1 MGNPFPAE
9 TLCTKILTC
18 WPRVLVILFLAALQ
32 LNTARAKGVL
42 TNGWTTGG
50 TISPGGG
57 DSDYWTFSAT
67 NGDSIVV
74 GMGET
79 VAGSSLYPYL
89 RLYGPDGAQLD
100 FNYGQSATEV
110 SARATSSGTFTVV
123 AANNDNYVNGGNG
136 AYQITLGKTGSPI
149 VVASGKQGG
158 PMANGFTYQGTLLAG
173 DLNVWSFPANSG
185 DSIVVA
191 MGETVAGSSLFP
203 SLRLYGPDG
212 AQLDFNYGQ
221 SATEVSARATNSGTF
236 TVVAANNDNY
246 VNGGNG
252 TYWLRLTGATA
263 GSVSIS
269 NLRVLQRPGTAL
281 VDLSYDLSGS
291 DAAYSVSVAVSSD
304 GGTAFTV
311 PATHFTGDGVT
322 SPTAP
327 GTSRH
332 ILWDAGAD
340 LGPGY
345 FPNTVVRVSFG
356 ASSATSSVFPVNLR
370 GVGGGLTVSGQVLD
384 GATGAS
390 LAGATAHLGSNSA
403 TSDAQ
408 GRFAFSSVSVG
419 DYTLSV
425 SEYGYTTASV
435 PMSVVPGNSPS
446 RVVTLFPVSSP
457 SSAPRVTSVTSKYTG
472 FRYFL
477 DGVPFGVEFRA
488 TVDWAAH
495 PPGTVQFITPHK
507 TYTAVA
513 SGSLVSQTL
522 AMGADFGPN
531 GRLRVAAVSSDGI
544 KSSAKQAQLVVM
556 PNPFPGP
563 LGLLWS
569 VEDDG
574 DDFNYNQT
582 TASPQPFIDNIGV
595 EPGVIPSDIPLVG
608 GKEMNLGF
616 LPEVTY
622 KASSSDGLMQI
633 SMAWSDLDAG
643 SLLDE
648 KWKDGNI
655 TELTDCLTKF
665 IDASTISA
673 MEVPKA
679 GFGDLSLSLYPVLG
693 GGWKYDSNAG
703 QWKWWD
709 AELGVAGN
717 FSIQQTWPFAGAL
730 FAKVKFD
737 LSSQVTAQLQ
747 NTAPVSLNG
756 EFNLDPSLR
765 GSLGAGISE
774 IASAEVWVEGGMRLD
789 LQYPA
794 TPTVKDASVY
804 VEAGTT
810 VYLLL
815 FPREWTLLLKS
826 WDIYGVP
833 QLLPQALVMQP
844 ISDFPPLGRGYLNY
858 PASGVMGRRL
868 VKPMLFGSSGGGVN
882 PEVLMSPAFPFSDP
896 NCSSSGTNCCLV
908 FLEDNTNRTS
918 LNRTMAMFSRYDG
931 TMWALPVPLGDDGT
945 ADFHPRILTFAD
957 GSAVAAWENEGTAQP
972 TNAALSDMVSNLEV
986 SVAWYSPAAQ
996 AWLPAQ
1002 RMTTNYF
1009 LDRSPKLAGR
1019 TPDNVLLTWV
1029 SNPANDTDGSP
1040 SAPNQ
1045 IWSARWNGTQWGSPQ
1060 VVATVPNALVKYD
1073 LLYDGTNANLVLSVD
1088 TVGNSTN
1095 ANGHELFRIVGQ
1107 GGTWGP
1113 LTQLT
1118 SDQTPDDGPQMAFD
1132 PQGNVVLMWLKGA
1145 ELSSVLNFSMTN
1157 RQVAWTNEYSSNLAD
1172 FKLASS
1178 GDGKLAVLWSEPS
1191 ENDADL
1197 RMMLY
1202 DPIFRAWGAPK
1213 QLTHDSQAERNTTA
1227 VFYGTNEVIAVYDR
1241 SLVSST
1247 NSADT
1252 TLSDLA
1258 AYYCTFSE
1266 DLALNT
1272 NLFYCEPANPSPG
1285 GLATFH
1291 AEALN
1296 LGDQF
1301 ETNVVVAFYQDVVQA
1316 ASEIGRMTLTNAIPP
1331 QGTNDFTFTWAV
1343 PATNA
1348 PVTIFAVIDP
1358 DQRVLDVSRSNNVAR
1373 LDIVKPDAGIQ
1384 SMSWSSVASN
1394 LVAVTI
1400 HVANDGAIGTGG
1412 FTVSLNRD
1420 SATGTNLFSQAIA
1433 GLLPGESTD
1442 VTFLWNVSGL
1452 PDNLNVYATLNGP
1465 GIAGNFSTRGLTS
1478 ALTINQV
1485 LPPSFGACRYLPDG
1499 TFQMEVF
1506 GEVGRDYALQ
1516 VSTNLVNWAP
1526 VGTFSCTNSPTIV
1539 FDSASGAVQFYRI
1552 AQ

>member
-1 MGNPFPAE
+1 MKLRVFSIPAAIGLACLLQATAQTTINDGLVLYYPFNGNANDASGNGNDG
-9 TLCTKILTC
+9 TVYGA
-18 WPRVLVILFLAALQ
+18 VLVPDRF
-32 LNTARAKGVL
+32 GV
-42 TNGWTTGG
+42 
-50 TISPGGG
+50 P
-57 DSDYWTFSAT
+57 
-67 NGDSIVV
+67 
-74 GMGET
+74 
-79 VAGSSLYPYL
+79 
-89 RLYGPDGAQLD
+89 
-100 FNYGQSATEV
+100 
-110 SARATSSGTFTVV
+110 
-123 AANNDNYVNGGNG
+123 NG
-136 AYQITLGKTGSPI
+136 AYAFDG
-149 VVASGKQGG
+149 VDDYVA
-158 PMANGFTYQGTLLAG
+158 
-173 DLNVWSFPANSG
+173 FPN
-185 DSIVVA
+185 
-191 MGETVAGSSLFP
+191 TVF
-203 SLRLYGPDG
+203 
-212 AQLDFNYGQ
+212 
-221 SATEVSARATNSGTF
+221 
-236 TVVAANNDNY
+236 
-246 VNGGNG
+246 
-252 TYWLRLTGATA
+252 GATA
-263 GSVSIS
+263 SEFTVFAVFWTQFEPSNDPLLVYKAGGGEMGVELYPRYTAAGVNYPNYIVSGVKLSDGNWYDVGQGFSCLTNQVVSVCVVYRRGIALEQSINGLTTVTALPSLDMYPSPLGSSIGAYGRGADNRYFKGVVDEVRIYNRALSAAEIQQLCLLVPSPGMSIS
-269 NLRVLQRPGTAL
+269 NLRASQRTGTTL
-281 VDLSYDLSGS
+281 VDLPYDLSGAS
-291 DAAYSVSVAVSSD
+291 PAYSVSVSVSSD
-304 GGTAFTV
+304 GGAFFTV
-311 PATHFTGDGVT
+311 PATHFSGDGVAT
-322 SPTAP
+322 PTAS
-327 GTSRH
+327 GTGLH
-332 ILWDAGAD
+332 IVWDAGAD
-340 LGPGY
+340 LGAGY
-345 FPNTVVRVSFG
+345 FPNLVVSLTAG
-356 ASSATSSVFPVNLR
+356 GLSARSGIFPVNLL
-370 GVGGGLTVSGQVLD
+370 GLSGGLTVRGQALD
-384 GATGAS
+384 GTTGAPV
-390 LAGATAHLGSNSA
+390 AGALAQLGSGSA
-403 TSDAQ
+403 TADAQ
-408 GRFAFSSVSVG
+408 GRFSFTSVAVG

-425 SEYGYTTASV
+425 SKLGYTTASV
-435 PMSVVPGNSPS
+435 AVSVTAGSSPS
-446 RVVTLFPVSSP
+446 RVITLYPVANP
-457 SSAPRVTSVTSKYTG
+457 GSAPRVTSVTSKYPG
-472 FRYFL
+472 FRYYL
-477 DGVPFGVEFRA
+477 DGVPFSVQFTA
-488 TVDWAAH
+488 TVDWAGH

-507 TYTAVA
+507 TYAAPA
-513 SGSLVSQTL
+513 SGPAVSQTL
-522 AMGADFGPN
+522 AVGADFGPN
-531 GRLRVAAVSSDGI
+531 GRLRVVAASSDGAT
-544 KSSAKQAQLVVM
+544 SSAKQAELVVM

-582 TASPQPFIDNIGV
+582 TASPQSFIDNIGV
-595 EPGVIPSDIPLVG
+595 EAGVIPSDMPLVG
-608 GKEMNLGF
+608 GKAMNLGF

-633 SMAWSDLDAG
+633 SMAWKDLEAG

-655 TELTDCLTKF
+655 TELTDNLTKF
-665 IDASTISA
+665 IDAGTISA
-673 MEVPKA
+673 LEVPKA

-709 AELGVAGN
+709 AELGVAGD
-717 FSIQQTWPFAGAL
+717 FSIQQTWPFLAGVVPM

-737 LSSQVTAQLQ
+737 LEAQLTAQLQ
-747 NTAPVSLNG
+747 NTDPVSLNG

-794 TPTVKDASVY
+794 PPTVKDASVY
-804 VEAGTT
+804 VKAGTT

-815 FPREWTLLLKS
+815 FPREWTLLQKS
-826 WDIYGVP
+826 WDIYGGS
-833 QLLPQALVMQP
+833 QLVPQALLMQP
-844 ISDFPPLGRGYLNY
+844 ISDSHPLGRGYLNY
-858 PASGVMGRRL
+858 SATGVMGRRL
-868 VKPMLFGSSGGGVN
+868 VKPMLFGSSGGGAN

-896 NCSSSGTNCCLV
+896 NCSSSGTNCYLV

-918 LNRTMAMFSRYDG
+918 LNRTMAMFSKYDG
-931 TMWALPVPLGDDGT
+931 TMWALPVPLGDDGM

-957 GSAVAAWENEGTAQP
+957 GSAVAAWENEGTVQP

-986 SVAWYSPAAQ
+986 SVAWYSPALK
-996 AWLPAQ
+996 AWLPA
-1002 RMTTNYF
+1002 RNMTTNYF

-1029 SNPANDTDGSP
+1029 SNPANDTDGSG

-1045 IWSARWNGTQWGSPQ
+1045 IWSAQWNGAQWGSPQ
-1060 VVATVPNALVKYD
+1060 LAATVSNALVKYD

-1107 GGTWGP
+1107 GGTWGA

-1118 SDQTPDDGPQMAFD
+1118 SDSTPDDNPQMAFD

-1145 ELSSVLNFSMTN
+1145 EVSSVVNFNMTS

-1178 GDGKLAVLWSEPS
+1178 TDGRLGVLWSEPS

-1197 RMMLY
+1197 WMMLY
-1202 DPIFRAWGAPK
+1202 DPIFLAWGAPK
-1213 QLTHDSQAERNTTA
+1213 QLTHDPQVERNTTA
-1227 VFYGTNEVIAVYDR
+1227 VFYGTKEVIAVYDR

-1258 AYYCTFSE
+1258 AYYCTFNE

-1291 AEALN
+1291 VEALN

-1301 ETNVVVAFYQDVVQA
+1301 ETNVVVAFYEDVVLA
-1316 ASEIGRMTLTNAIPP
+1316 ASEIGRVTLTNAIPP

-1358 DQRVLDVSRSNNVAR
+1358 DQKVLDVSRSNNIAR

-1400 HVANDGAIGTGG
+1400 RVANDGAIGTGG

-1420 SATGTNLFSQAIA
+1420 SASGTNLFSQAIA
-1433 GLLPGESTD
+1433 GLAPGESTD
-1442 VTFLWNVSGL
+1442 VTFIWNVSGL
-1452 PDNLNVYATLNGP
+1452 PDNLNVYATLSGL
-1465 GIAGNFSTRGLTS
+1465 GIAGNFSTQGLTS
-1478 ALTINQV
+1478 TLAISQV

-1499 TFQMEVF
+1499 MFQMEVF
-1506 GEVGRDYALQ
+1506 GELARTYALQ
-1516 VSTNLVNWAP
+1516 ASTNLVNWTP
-1526 VGTFSCTNSPTIV
+1526 ILNFSCTNLPTILL
-1539 FDSASGAVQFYRI
+1539 DAADGSARFYRI